1 MKRRETR
8 VSHNPEWAGSEPHS
22 EAAVETAAFDATASD
37 TGHAE
42 VDAALARL
50 GELEALPIAEHVAVF
65 EDVHGRLQEAL
76 AELDGS

>member
-1 MKRRETR
+1 M
-8 VSHNPEWAGSEPHS
+8 SHNPEWAGSEPHS
-22 EAAVETAAFDATASD
+22 EATAETAASAATVSY
-37 TGHAE
+37 TGHAD

-50 GELEALPIAEHVAVF
+50 LELEALPTAEHVAVF